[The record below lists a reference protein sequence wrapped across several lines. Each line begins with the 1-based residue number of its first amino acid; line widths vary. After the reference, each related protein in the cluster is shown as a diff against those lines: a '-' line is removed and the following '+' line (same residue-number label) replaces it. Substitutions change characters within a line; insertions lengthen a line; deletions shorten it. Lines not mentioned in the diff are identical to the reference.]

1 MINRQSG
8 SYTMEAIALVAA
20 LFIVAI
26 FIFSD
31 FQREAAAQD
40 AQARRFA
47 QTLQPKVEAV
57 FQAQPEAKL
66 TPEALKAGG
75 VEVPSPLEIEVPLD
89 NRKADNWQV
98 RVWHPDGRLLYIVSA
113 KGLQQDYR

>member
-31 FQREAAAQD
+31 FQREADAQD

-47 QTLQPKVEAV
+47 QTLQPKVEAF
-57 FQAQPEAKL
+57 FQAQPEADL
-66 TPEALKAGG
+66 TTEALQTQG
-75 VEVPSPLEIEVPLD
+75 VEVPSPLNIEIPLD
-89 NRKADNWQV
+89 NRKAMDWQV
-98 RVWHPDGRLLYIVSA
+98 RVWHPDGRLLFIVNA
-113 KGLQQDYR
+113 KGLQKDYR